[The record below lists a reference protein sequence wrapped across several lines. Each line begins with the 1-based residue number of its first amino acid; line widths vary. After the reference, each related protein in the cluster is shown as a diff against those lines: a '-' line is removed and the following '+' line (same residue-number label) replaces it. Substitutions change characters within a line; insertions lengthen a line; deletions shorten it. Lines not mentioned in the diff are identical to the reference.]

1 MYDFLR
7 GLLVESGITRAVL
20 DVNGVGYRL
29 EVPATQLA
37 QLPEPGANV
46 TLFTELVVRDDALE
60 LFGFRQRETRALF
73 GMVMGV
79 AGVGPRTALRIV
91 DLFSPASLTRAVL
104 EQEGQPLTRVPGIG
118 AKTARRLA
126 LELKEKML
134 ELQVSSQDGDS
145 GDTPGSGCK
154 KEAADALLLLGYTA
168 REAREAVVAVDDGP
182 GDVETVVKRALQ
194 HLGRKRMES

>member
-7 GLLVESGITRAVL
+7 GVLVECGPARAVL

-29 EVPATQLA
+29 QVPDTHLQD
-37 QLPEPGANV
+37 LPEPGATV
-46 TLFTELVVRDDALE
+46 TLFTELVVRDDAME
-60 LFGFRQRETRALF
+60 LYGFRQRETRSLF
-73 GMVMGV
+73 GLVMGV

-91 DLFSPASLTRAVL
+91 DLFAPAALARAVL

-134 ELQVSSQDGDS
+134 ELQVRAAEKDAGDA
-145 GDTPGSGCK
+145 PGPGGWE
-154 KEAADALLLLGYTA
+154 EAAGALLVLGYTS
-168 REAREAVVAVDDGP
+168 REAREAIAAVDEGA
-182 GDVETVVKRALQ
+182 GDVEAMVKKALQ
-194 HLGRKRMES
+194 YLGRKRMES